1 MKEKRAFVAGIF
13 DLKLTRNYIEV
24 DKDTGEPV
32 RVLDKNDKKPAT
44 KKLFH
49 NVNKEFSNERWA
61 IYCSCGYRNEYPY
74 SCLKHKNSFDT
85 LLAPVTCSGCEKVYN
100 SLDNIQIIHNNKRPI
115 LNVVSKRF
123 GVVEKDN
130 FFALYSFVTTVFVS
144 ATTKNLIF
152 RDFGNHSIYLSKK
165 GRILRSR
172 NGEKIVTV
180 PLKRL
185 VKYCNSTV
193 NHFMLNAFKE
203 SVIPEALF
211 QIKVINPLIKFCNIV
226 ESRCDKRDVERI
238 LSILDKEREDVYYAS
253 LFNDSNIRSDHYL
266 LFYQDNFNYDITH
279 SQCLSETIS
288 QSRYIWI
295 QYLKKRLCIM
305 LAMYLYP
312 PLATVIINYGPNAML
327 TLLSDTSLMCTLTDL
342 IRRKPT
348 NPKDIF
354 EVMFKARIS
363 AENHKSKK
371 IIKYVKEQIA
381 KNKRQSKKN
390 TKETLGITYLPQ
402 HPTLIADSRIPIS
415 DDFKLKLKSIHF
427 KKYYV
432 DLFLHNFDKTA
443 CIFYGI
449 MNGSSVF
456 ENFETFNE
464 CIEKYTKEEVI
475 TMAHFFQA
483 NYDTRRIESN
493 AKLSFKNIQHILKIN
508 KSNEKLK
515 LEGKTKYI
523 HSTDRISQ
531 TYMDIISMLSNMEMN
546 MSDVFKCKN
555 SEELND
561 MHDAI
566 SQSYKL
572 SLDKK
577 SSEMLKVNLLN
588 YRPSEGIINGIKFEL
603 LDTAEKFYEESKHMN
618 HCVQTYCKQTC
629 DGRYVIYSIED
640 VDSKERATLSINRM
654 VPLHLEQNFPRTEI
668 DYSFNQ
674 LKAKNNQKS
683 SEKIIGAVRELC
695 AKFFNLKNIQ
705 SYDLTPLTF
714 SEVDEILVRPEMN
727 AGYLLRRLGIN
738 EEEVLENERLRQ
750 NIDELPF

>member
-1 MKEKRAFVAGIF
+1 MKEKRAFVANIF
-13 DLKLTRNYIEV
+13 DLKLTRNYREV
-24 DKDTGEPV
+24 DKHTGEEISKFNP
-32 RVLDKNDKKPAT
+32 LDKNSKKPET
-44 KKLFH
+44 KKLFYS
-49 NVNKEFSNERWA
+49 VNKEFSNERWA
-61 IYCSCGYRNEYPY
+61 IYCSCGHRNEYSY

-85 LLAPVTCSGCEKVYN
+85 LIAPVACGGCGKIYE
-100 SLDNIQIIHNNKRPI
+100 SLDNIQVIHHSKKAI

-130 FFALYSFVTTVFVS
+130 FFALYSFATTVFVS

-185 VKYCNSTV
+185 VKYCNSTI

-203 SVIPEALF
+203 SIIPEALF

-226 ESRCDKRDVERI
+226 ESRCDKRDVEKI
-238 LSILDKEREDVYYAS
+238 LNLLDKEREDIYYKS
-253 LFNDSNIRSDHYL
+253 LFNYAGNEGDHHYL
-266 LFYQDNFNYDITH
+266 FFYQDNFNYDILH
-279 SQCLSETIS
+279 SHYLSKTIS
-288 QSRYIWI
+288 TSRYIWI

-312 PLATVIINYGPNAML
+312 PLATIIINYGPNAML
-327 TLLSDTSLMCTLTDL
+327 TLLNDTSLMCTLTDL

-348 NPKDIF
+348 NPKNIF
-354 EVMFKARIS
+354 EVMFKARVS

-371 IIKYVKEQIA
+371 IIKYTKEQVA
-381 KNKRQSKKN
+381 KQKRQLKKEN
-390 TKETLGITYLPQ
+390 PKATGNLFPATIVQ
-402 HPTLIADSRIPIS
+402 HPTLIVDSRIPIS

-432 DLFLHNFDKTA
+432 DLFLYNFDKTA

-449 MNGSSVF
+449 INGSSVF

-464 CIEKYTKEEVI
+464 CVEKHTKEEVI
-475 TMAHFFQA
+475 EMANFFQV

-493 AKLSFKNIQHILKIN
+493 AKLNYKNIQHIFKIN
-508 KSNEKLK
+508 KATEKLK
-515 LEGKTKYI
+515 LDNPKKNTY
-523 HSTDRISQ
+523 SMDRISQ
-531 TYMDIISMLSNMEMN
+531 TYMDVISMLLNMEMDI
-546 MSDVFKCKN
+546 SDILKCKN
-555 SEELND
+555 SDELND

-588 YRPSEGIINGIKFEL
+588 YRPSEGVINGIKFEL

-654 VPLHLEQNFPRTEI
+654 VPLNLEQNLPGTEI

-705 SYDLTPLTF
+705 SYDL
-714 SEVDEILVRPEMN
+714 N
-727 AGYLLRRLGIN
+727 AVAFGDLPHPNLLRN
-738 EEEVLENERLRQ
+738 MDVNVVEVERLPH
-750 NIDELPF
+750 NDFMDELPF

>member
-24 DKDTGEPV
+24 DKQTGEPV
-32 RVLDKNDKKPAT
+32 RLLGKNDKKPET

-61 IYCSCGYRNEYPY
+61 IYCSCGCRNEYPY
-74 SCLKHKNSFDT
+74 SCLKYKNSFDT
-85 LLAPVTCSGCEKVYN
+85 LLVPVTCSGCGKVYN
-100 SLDNIQIIHNNKRPI
+100 SLDNVQIIYNNKRPI

-123 GVVEKDN
+123 AVVEKDN

-152 RDFGNHSIYLSKK
+152 RDFGNHSLYLSKK

-211 QIKVINPLIKFCNIV
+211 QIKVINPLIKFCKIV

-238 LSILDKEREDVYYAS
+238 LSLLDKEREEVYYAS
-253 LFNDSNIRSDHYL
+253 LFNDSNNKSDHYL
-266 LFYQDNFNYDITH
+266 LFYQDSFNYDITH
-279 SQCLSETIS
+279 LHCLSDTIS

-305 LAMYLYP
+305 LTMYLYP
-312 PLATVIINYGPNAML
+312 PLATVIINHGPNAML
-327 TLLSDTSLMCTLTDL
+327 TLLNDTSLMCTLTDL

-371 IIKYVKEQIA
+371 IKKYIKEQTA

-390 TKETLGITYLPQ
+390 SKETNTILQTTTIQ
-402 HPTLIADSRIPIS
+402 HPTLISDSRIPIS

-432 DLFLHNFDKTA
+432 DLFLYNFDKVA

-449 MNGSSVF
+449 MNNSSVF

-475 TMAHFFQA
+475 EMADFFQT
-483 NYDTRRIESN
+483 NYDTRRVESN
-493 AKLSFKNIQHILKIN
+493 AKLNFRNIQHIFKIN
-508 KSNEKLK
+508 KAADKSKLDK
-515 LEGKTKYI
+515 KNKTQ
-523 HSTDRISQ
+523 HSMNRTSQ
-531 TYMDIISMLSNMEMN
+531 TYMDVISMLSNMEMD
-546 MSDVFKCKN
+546 MSDIFKCKN
-555 SEELND
+555 TDELDD

-577 SSEMLKVNLLN
+577 SSEALKIHLSN
-588 YRPSEGIINGIKFEL
+588 YKQSEGVIDGVKFEL
-603 LDTAEKFYEESKHMN
+603 LDTAEKFYEESKCMN
-618 HCVQTYCKQTC
+618 HCVQTYCKQTSE
-629 DGRYVIYSIED
+629 GRFVIYSIED
-640 VDSKERATLSINRM
+640 IDSKERATLSINRM
-654 VPLHLEQNFPRTEI
+654 VPIQLEQNLDAKIE
-668 DYSFNQ
+668 YSFNQ

-683 SEKIIGAVRELC
+683 SEKIISAVRKLC
-695 AKFFNLKNIQ
+695 DKFFNLKDIK
-705 SYDLTPLTF
+705 SYDLTPHTF
-714 SEVDEILVRPEMN
+714 GDLPHPN
-727 AGYLLRRLGIN
+727 LLRNMDFNVAVEHLPHN
-738 EEEVLENERLRQ
+738 DF
-750 NIDELPF
+750 IDELPF